1 MGQRIPVTLGNIAP
15 LSLRP
20 FQPGRIALVCE
31 GGGQRGIFTAGV
43 LDEFMR
49 AQFNPFD
56 LYLGTICRGAEPLG
70 VYLQSARLR
79 AQSHHALYHKTR
91 IFDHLRFVR
100 GGNLID
106 LDWLVEA
113 TASQMPCKW
122 IPPRG
127 CLTAANRFMCA
138 CRQDDY
144 APITFYQTKQNWL
157 DVIRASSAIPGF
169 YRSGVSLEGINYL
182 DGGISDAI
190 PVKESGNG
198 RR

>member
-56 LYLGTICRGAEPLG
+56 LYLGTSAGGAEPLG

-91 IFDHLRFVR
+91 IFSIHCALS
-100 GGNLID
+100 
-106 LDWLVEA
+106 VEEILSISTGWWRPPQA
-113 TASQMPCKW
+113 RCRCKW

-127 CLTAANRFMCA
+127 CLTAANRFICA
-138 CRQDDY
+138 PVVRMTMRR
-144 APITFYQTKQNWL
+144 ITFYQPNKTGWM
-157 DVIRASSAIPGF
+157 
-169 YRSGVSLEGINYL
+169 
-182 DGGISDAI
+182 
-190 PVKESGNG
+190 
-198 RR
+198 